1 MDPLLRRILDAPAGE
16 ERDRVLSSIVEL
28 DLLPLARAIV
38 SGKLRTY
45 SGRSDHSDRED
56 VVSEAM
62 MTLLERLRALESGA
76 AAPID
81 NLLNYAATV
90 VHSACAHYVRRRYP
104 ERARLKARLRYVLS
118 TVAGLAIWA
127 TDDGDAVCGR

>member
-62 MTLLERLRALESGA
+62 MTLLERLRALSVRALRASTVSGA
-76 AAPID
+76 GAPEGPAA
-81 NLLNYAATV
+81 
-90 VHSACAHYVRRRYP
+90 VRAVY
-104 ERARLKARLRYVLS
+104 RAGAGA
-118 TVAGLAIWA
+118 VAE
-127 TDDGDAVCGR
+127 C